1 MAVLYTLAKSGLDGL
16 FGIAGNGLEL
26 VYSHNARLVGM
37 LEICENLV
45 ERSVWSLNV
54 ADADAPFR
62 IAVYVER
69 NGRFERLEHVDKEF
83 PRLPSLRFQS
93 RQNALAQSVDK
104 FVEVLRVV
112 NVNEDAM
119 VLLAYRLLIEAVMYQ
134 SRLAQATLGYQRDV
148 ASVGEMAS
156 QQGSLVNT
164 VAEIFRRQIAF
175 YDKWIGLYHK
185 LL

>member
-1 MAVLYTLAKSGLDGL
+1 MTK
-16 FGIAGNGLEL
+16 N
-26 VYSHNARLVGM
+26 SHA
-37 LEICENLV
+37 
-45 ERSVWSLNV
+45 
-54 ADADAPFR
+54 F
-62 IAVYVER
+62 
-69 NGRFERLEHVDKEF
+69 
-83 PRLPSLRFQS
+83 LPSLRFQS

-119 VLLAYRLLIEAVMYQ
+119 VLLAYRLLIEAVVYQ